1 MSQDQAAGVERR
13 ALLASI
19 AVTAVLGV
27 IGIVW
32 GIASG
37 SQMILLDGVY
47 AIVGILVSLILLAG
61 SAMAR
66 SEPSDRY
73 PFGRES
79 VAPLVIGVQGFVLF
93 ATLFYAA
100 VEAVYAIA
108 RGGSSVTA
116 GSGFLYGVIATAGSL
131 AFWMWIHRRVGH
143 SDVLRSEA
151 TAWKVA
157 AFRGVGMMAGF
168 ALMWLI
174 TDTMFDWA
182 VPYLDPAMVLVTCL
196 VFLPA
201 PIRLMRATLRELLE
215 GAPPAAILREAEAK
229 VEEVHR
235 RFGLDEAVVRMTKVG
250 PKLYIEVE
258 GIADP
263 NVTVAEE
270 HELRTALEAE
280 LETLPLAIWLNLE
293 LLPRAPVG
301 GVGPAGPASPEPA

>member
-1 MSQDQAAGVERR
+1 MSGEQAVGVERR

-19 AVTAVLGV
+19 AVTAVLGL

-47 AIVGILVSLILLAG
+47 AIVGILVSLVLLAG

-66 SEPSDRY
+66 SEPSERY

-79 VAPLVIGVQGFVLF
+79 VAPLVIGLQGFVLF
-93 ATLFYAA
+93 TTLFYAA
-100 VEAVYAIA
+100 VEALFAFA
-108 RGGSSVTA
+108 RGGSAVTA
-116 GSGFLYGVIATAGSL
+116 GSGFLYGVIAAVGSF
-131 AFWMWIHRRVGH
+131 AFWMWIHRLVGH

-151 TAWKVA
+151 IAWKVA

-168 ALMWLI
+168 ALMWLL
-174 TDTMFDWA
+174 TGTPLDWA
-182 VPYLDPAMVLVTCL
+182 VPYLDPAMVVVTCV

-201 PIRLMRATLRELLE
+201 SIRLMRTTMLELLE
-215 GAPPAAILREAEAK
+215 GAPPPEIRTEAETR
-229 VEEVHR
+229 VETVRR

-250 PKLYIEVE
+250 PKLYVEVE
-258 GIADP
+258 GVADP
-263 NVTVAEE
+263 EVTVAEE

-280 LETLPLAIWLNLE
+280 LENLPLAIWLNLE
-293 LLPRAPVG
+293 LLPRSSVVEVDP
-301 GVGPAGPASPEPA
+301 PAPASTDSF